1 MKKRFDLTVEVIR
14 KITEHHTLLVAS
26 GVAFSCTI
34 GLLPAL
40 IALVAV
46 YGMVASPTDVES
58 NLGPL
63 IDALPSNGAELLV
76 DQLQN
81 VTASSNA
88 QVTIGLVVGLIGSAW
103 AVSSALNAI
112 VMAVRIA
119 HEMDSPHTWVR
130 GRLFALRLSV
140 IGVVTTAAM
149 IWLVVVLPPV
159 LDNTNVGSLL
169 ERAIGIVRWPLVF
182 VISSTALALLY
193 RVIVGH
199 RTGRYHAVSV
209 GAVFGTTMWVMST
222 YLLGQIYAHVDKVE
236 SAFGSLGAVAALMGW
251 LYLSAVSVLVG
262 AEIDGVRHRA
272 TVDPSND
279 GVQTHG

>member
-63 IDALPSNGAELLV
+63 IDALPNNGAELLV

>member
-1 MKKRFDLTVEVIR
+1 MKKRFDLTIEVFR

-63 IDALPSNGAELLV
+63 INVLPSSGADLLV
-76 DQLQN
+76 EQLQK

-88 QVTIGLVVGLIGSAW
+88 QVTIGLIVGLIGSAW

-119 HEMDSPHTWVR
+119 HEMDSPHTWIR
-130 GRLFALRLSV
+130 GRMFALRLSL
-140 IGVVTTAAM
+140 ISVVATAVM

-159 LDNTNVGSLL
+159 LDNTNVGSVV
-169 ERAIGIVRWPLVF
+169 EQAIGIIRWPVVF
-182 VISSTALALLY
+182 MISSTALALLY

-199 RTGRYHAVSV
+199 RTGKYHAVSV
-209 GAVFGTTMWVMST
+209 GAVFGTIIWVLST
-222 YLLGQIYAHVDKVE
+222 FLLGQIYTHVDRVE

-262 AEIDGVRHRA
+262 AEIDGVRHRS
-272 TVDPSND
+272 TIKDPAD
-279 GVQTHG
+279 TA